1 MLGAAC
7 AASLKLFLV
16 CVGIGWLLTE
26 GHLPAETAPVLS
38 KARVSKCTQIWHTH
52 SKHSARG
59 RGPSNSGLCKRRV
72 STAA

>member
-1 MLGAAC
+1 VGAGHALQRGVESGVLGAAC

-38 KARVSKCTQIWHTH
+38 KA
-52 SKHSARG
+52 SA
-59 RGPSNSGLCKRRV
+59 
-72 STAA
+72 

>member
-26 GHLPAETAPVLS
+26 GYLPAETAPVLS
-38 KARVSKCTQIWHTH
+38 KVGAVSPRPRHLVCYKVHTAISGIGWLLRGLPAR
-52 SKHSARG
+52 
-59 RGPSNSGLCKRRV
+59 
-72 STAA
+72 